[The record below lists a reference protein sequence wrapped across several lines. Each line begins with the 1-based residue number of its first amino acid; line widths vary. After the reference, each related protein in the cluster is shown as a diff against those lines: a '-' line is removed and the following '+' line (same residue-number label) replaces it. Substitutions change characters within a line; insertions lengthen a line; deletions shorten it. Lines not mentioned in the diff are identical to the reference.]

1 MRSSA
6 KSEQCWAKSE
16 QAERSAAEAK
26 DPMAKKFFARIA
38 QHWRDIAEDAER
50 RARYELPSPPSM
62 LKCRP
67 PDPDL

>member
-1 MRSSA
+1 MSSPS
-6 KSEQCWAKSE
+6 KSEQYWAKSE

-38 QHWRDIAEDAER
+38 QHWRDMAEDAGR
-50 RARYELPSPPSM
+50 RARLELPSPPST

>member
-50 RARYELPSPPSM
+50 QSSIRIALAAVHVEMSPA
-62 LKCRP
+62 
-67 PDPDL
+67 